1 MANFTVLNKADMK
14 RYSIKKLTNQL
25 QEIVNT
31 YGYWSKEVLT
41 FNSNLPYDVSL
52 KINQLIKR

>member
-1 MANFTVLNKADMK
+1 MK
-14 RYSIKKLTNQL
+14 RYPIKKLTTEL
-25 QEIVNT
+25 QNIVNT